1 MELWLS
7 LTREASLILCH
18 GSITEPDISK
28 FQDLVVIIEE
38 HLRKNNLKITQ
49 STINEMQK
57 KKKRN
62 HLRAIFHWWKFIY
75 SYPNTFTVENTI
87 KDLLKEGEECS
98 DIAKVATLINSK
110 VKEIKDEMPWPPQP
124 SSIYQK
130 FQKLHIHVCLGQFL
144 TILISGQGGAN
155 KMNNRSAR

>member
-1 MELWLS
+1 MK
-7 LTREASLILCH
+7 C
-18 GSITEPDISK
+18 
-28 FQDLVVIIEE
+28 
-38 HLRKNNLKITQ
+38 
-49 STINEMQK
+49 K
-57 KKKRN
+57 KKKKN
-62 HLRAIFHWWKFIY
+62 HLRTIFHWWKFIY

-144 TILISGQGGAN
+144 TILISGQGSAN
-155 KMNNRSAR
+155 KMDNRSAR